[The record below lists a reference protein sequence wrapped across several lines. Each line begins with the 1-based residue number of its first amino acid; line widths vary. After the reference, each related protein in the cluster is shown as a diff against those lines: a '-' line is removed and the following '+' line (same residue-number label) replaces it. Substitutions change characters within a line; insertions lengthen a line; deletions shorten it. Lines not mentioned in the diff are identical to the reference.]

1 MKQNTNNIITAS
13 RKACW
18 LPLVAFAAMLLS
30 ACTADDTL
38 MDGNGNIPVAFTAGL
53 QSATPNTRTAIGTN
67 GETIW
72 KQGDAVGIFMLS
84 ASQAMPIGIIADNS
98 KYTVTPATG
107 ALVPAGTPIYYPR
120 KEAVDFVAYYPYAV
134 KGTGNG
140 KVTEDYKY
148 QLSVTSQSH
157 PEAIDVLYA
166 KVTGAEKS
174 GSPVNLPFGHVLS
187 KIRFDITLDN
197 RLADLAGSNITAT
210 TITGMP
216 ASATLALHNGTLTP
230 GTATGNISARKL
242 DRPSEGAAAT
252 FEAIVV
258 PQSAN
263 AYSDRQIIVT
273 VGGKDFIGTIPNGD
287 AYMSNEMYI
296 YPVTVQES
304 SIYVGNVT
312 IARWNTRP
320 HASGTLEPISET
332 VTVTFDANGGSNPP
346 VKQEVKRDMSITL
359 PDGSRLTPPQTT
371 SSSVNYNFVGW
382 STTSDYSGEFYRAGT
397 EFIPTNDITL
407 YAVWTGD
414 GTSDAFPTLIFDAR
428 GLADMNDNPDGYY
441 SLMKDI
447 TVTNWEPVGTQDV
460 PFRGQFNG
468 LGHTVTINSMAE
480 GSSYIGLFGKVRG
493 SIQQVCVAGNI
504 TYSDGGLQAAG
515 GIAGEA
521 GDGSLIENCLVTANL
536 NVGSTNPILGGILG
550 RGPDGGDENAFV
562 RNCLVL
568 GNLTVNGNNG
578 YIGGIGAANNIEIV
592 NCVVLSGSIK
602 GSSDFTGNIYR
613 IGPNNATLSNN
624 YGNRDARGKMWLPIA
639 NGIDGANCDAQPN
652 AAWWG
657 NTGTW
662 KTDGGCEA
670 WNFISIWET
679 GVDGYPR
686 LRIVQP

>member
-273 VGGKDFIGTIPNGD
+273 VGGKDYIGTIPNGD

-602 GSSDFTGNIYR
+602 GSSDFTRNIYR